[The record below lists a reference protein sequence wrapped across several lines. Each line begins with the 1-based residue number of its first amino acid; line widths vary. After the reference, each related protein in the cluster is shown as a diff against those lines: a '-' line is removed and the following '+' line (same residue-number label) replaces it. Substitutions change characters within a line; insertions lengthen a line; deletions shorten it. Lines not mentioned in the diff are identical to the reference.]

1 MSKAKAKPVQLP
13 PPITALQAA
22 EALGLSDPDAAEGV
36 AHMVNGAI
44 AACGALMRAAGRET
58 ADAPPPRIPAS
69 VLRELLE
76 LRELHHAARVYY
88 ERYAQDEADSLEHC
102 LSSEQHRDAKALRDA
117 LADVRDSEIRRGAF
131 KACQPQQDFVLVP

>member
-1 MSKAKAKPVQLP
+1 MSQPVELP

-44 AACGALMRAAGRET
+44 AACGALMRAAGRDT
-58 ADAPPPRIPAS
+58 AEAPPPRIPAS

-88 ERYAQDEADSLEHC
+88 ERYAQDEADSASNC
-102 LSSEQHRDAKALRDA
+102 VTAEQHRDAKALRDA
-117 LADVRDSEIRRGAF
+117 LAAVRDSEIRRGAF
-131 KACQPQQDFVLVP
+131 KAAEPQQEFILVP